1 MLRAYRPNSF
11 SAPGAISIMPKQ
23 ALIQYCAVAAFT
35 AVAASPTMANALTL
49 YDGLALPSQTPAQQG
64 WLYQGTA
71 IPTAPS
77 VTATTS
83 GTSLNTGSSTNYAGY
98 FKQAPNSLNRLTGYS
113 VQFSFKVNAESHSST
128 NRAGFSLIVMSA
140 AVPGETQPYGLELGF
155 WTNSLWAQNVGFTRG
170 ENVAINTQSAVNN
183 YRLYVQGLNYKLYV
197 NGAPQPILQG
207 ALRQYTG
214 FTPPPGYPNPYK
226 TPNLLFMGD
235 DTTSATG
242 KVTITQVTQF

>member
-1 MLRAYRPNSF
+1 
-11 SAPGAISIMPKQ
+11 MPKK
-23 ALIQYCAVAAFT
+23 ALIQCCAVAAFT
-35 AVAASPTMANALTL
+35 ALAASPTIANALTL
-49 YDGLALPSQTPAQQG
+49 YNGLSLPSQTPAQQG

-71 IPTAPS
+71 IQTVPS

-113 VQFSFKVNAESHSST
+113 VQFSFKVNSESHSNT

-140 AVPGETQPYGLELGF
+140 AVPGETQPYGIELGF

-170 ENVAINTQSAVNN
+170 ENVAIDTQSAVNN

-197 NGAPQPILQG
+197 NGATQPILQG

-235 DTTSATG
+235 NTTSATG
-242 KVTITQVTQF
+242 KVTLTQVAQF